1 LRPKRKH
8 DGLSLTQAVLLFGG
22 DRPLSLG
29 WPRVVPLS
37 TKRLLGK
44 NMGMSKV
51 IVFATPVFLLLI
63 ALEFFWS
70 RRASA
75 RVTGDKAYRLNDA
88 INSISLGI
96 LSQVSGVLTKA
107 LSVGIYTLVFG
118 AVAIY
123 PNLEFWKTWYG
134 VLLALV
140 FYDLCY
146 YWLHRA
152 GHVVALFWAAH
163 VVHHQSQHYN
173 LSTALRQTSSGAFF
187 GWVFYLPMALAGVPP
202 LIFGIVA
209 LIDLLYQFW
218 VHTEQVGKLGWFDRV
233 FCSPSNH
240 RVHHAV
246 NDPYIDKNYGGILV
260 LWDRWFGTFREEN
273 EACIYGTRGAL
284 NSWDPLWANAEVYW
298 GLAKDSWAT
307 RRWSDKL
314 RVWLK
319 PPGWQPDDLAAAN
332 PKPAFTLTQVRTYN
346 PPLTAGQQWFAA
358 LQFVLALGAVA
369 GFLWVV
375 DGVSATEAALGALA
389 MWVSLWALGHYLQH
403 GLSALEVLMVEAA
416 ALATLGALDMLP
428 YYLLTKPLVMILAI
442 SFVATRAISTGARG
456 QFGLKISM
464 LLGGALLFSLCG
476 DVFLMLPGDVA
487 LWGLPPFIL
496 GLASFLVA
504 HLFYIAVFRQG
515 QAWFPNRRALW
526 AVLAVGALMYAIVWP
541 GLGDAVLKGAVAA
554 YVLVISLMAAQA
566 IGRATV
572 HGNAAA
578 RWVAVGACVFM
589 VSDSLIA
596 INKFVTPVALSA
608 LWILATYYCAQI
620 LIVHNAS
627 TASKP

>member
-1 LRPKRKH
+1 MRKH
-8 DGLSLTQAVLLFGG
+8 QGLSFTQALVFFCG
-22 DRPLSLG
+22 RSTSLSRT
-29 WPRVVPLS
+29 RVVPLS

-44 NMGMSKV
+44 NRGMSKV
-51 IVFATPVFLLLI
+51 IVFATPVFLFLI

-70 RRASA
+70 RRANA
-75 RVTGDKAYRLNDA
+75 GVKGEKAYRLNDA

-123 PNLEFWKTWYG
+123 PDLEFWKTWYG

-187 GWVFYLPMALAGVPP
+187 GWIFYIPMAIAGVPP

-246 NDPYIDKNYGGILV
+246 NDAYIDKNYGGILV
-260 LWDRWFGTFREEN
+260 LWDRWFGTFQEEREP
-273 EACIYGTRGAL
+273 CVYGTRGAL

-298 GLAKDSWAT
+298 GLAKDSYAT

-319 PPGWQPDDLAAAN
+319 PPGWQPDDLKLAQ
-332 PKPAFTLTQVRTYN
+332 PKPAFQIEAVTTFN
-346 PPLTAGQQWFAA
+346 PPLTATQQWFAA
-358 LQFVLALGAVA
+358 MQFVLALGAVA
-369 GFLWVV
+369 VFLWVV
-375 DGVSATEAALGALA
+375 DGLNTSEAAVGMLA
-389 MWVSLWALGHYLQH
+389 MWVSLWALGRYLQN
-403 GLSALEVLMVEAA
+403 GLAALEVLAVEAA
-416 ALATLGALDMLP
+416 ALATLGALEILP
-428 YYLLTKPLVMILAI
+428 YYLVTKPLVMVIAI
-442 SFVATRAISTGARG
+442 IFIASRV
-456 QFGLKISM
+456 ISM
-464 LLGGALLFSLCG
+464 RPNGTFGINFSILLIGALLFSLGG
-476 DVFLMLPGDVA
+476 DVFLMLPGNVPV
-487 LWGLPPFIL
+487 WGLPPFIL

-504 HLFYIAVFRQG
+504 HIFYIALFRQG
-515 QAWFPNRRALW
+515 HAWFPSRRAL
-526 AVLAVGALMYAIVWP
+526 AGVLSVGALMYAIVWP
-541 GLGDAVLKGAVAA
+541 GLADPILKSAVAA

-572 HGNAAA
+572 QGDTAA

-589 VSDSLIA
+589 ISDSLIA
-596 INKFVTPVALSA
+596 INKFVAPVALSS
-608 LWILATYYCAQI
+608 LWILATYYAAQL
-620 LIVHNAS
+620 LIVHNMRDPRG
-627 TASKP
+627 TMVD